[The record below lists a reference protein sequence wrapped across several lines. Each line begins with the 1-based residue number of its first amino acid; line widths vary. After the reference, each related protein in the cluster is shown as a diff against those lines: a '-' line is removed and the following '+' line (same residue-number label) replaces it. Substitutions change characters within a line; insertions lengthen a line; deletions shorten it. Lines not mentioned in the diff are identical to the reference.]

1 MEKQDVEKRLLPV
14 VRRVLPVAT
23 VALLMASQANAAWL
37 VPADI
42 TSDIAA
48 IGTGTSLWVAAGVGV
63 AIGAYSTGFGWSAM
77 TSIIKGA
84 FKKAFG

>member
-1 MEKQDVEKRLLPV
+1 MEKQNVEKRLFPV
-14 VRRVLPVAT
+14 VKKVLPVAT
-23 VALLMASQANAAWL
+23 AALLMASQANAAWL

-42 TSDIAA
+42 TSDITG
-48 IGTGTSLWVAAGVGV
+48 IGTGVSLWVAAGVGV
-63 AIGAYSTGFGWSAM
+63 AIGAFATGFGWSAM